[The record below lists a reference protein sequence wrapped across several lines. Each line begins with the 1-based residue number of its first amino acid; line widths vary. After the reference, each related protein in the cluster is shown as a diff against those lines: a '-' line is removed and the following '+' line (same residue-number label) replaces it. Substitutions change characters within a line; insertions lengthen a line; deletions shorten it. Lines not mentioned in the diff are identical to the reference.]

1 MLVGAFNPSRGLLR
15 DCTTGCETDGALH
28 STSPVAVSKY
38 ILMINPG
45 AGQLRPAITEL
56 VNVENHRQS
65 HLAAQP
71 PPANGLFISE
81 KNDRIK
87 HFRASRCLFSNIWN
101 QYFTRG
107 P

>member
-1 MLVGAFNPSRGLLR
+1 MICIGIKERNGW
-15 DCTTGCETDGALH
+15 C
-28 STSPVAVSKY
+28 PVAVSKY

-87 HFRASRCLFSNIWN
+87 HFGASRCLFSNIWN